1 MHFQGNVRISSA
13 EMMRSVN
20 VFSKNPF
27 GQLYIFEEP
36 LACLQDNPSCCTE
49 KAPHNNIE
57 ARRYSTFLSK
67 RLFIICMYIASQE
80 AYEKKSYCPSNWNN
94 EHIHTEKAMTK
105 GGMHK
110 TMICNGLQMHT
121 ATNNIVAIWRKFRTT
136 SISYQQASL
145 IYFR

>member
-57 ARRYSTFLSK
+57 ARRYSTFLSI

-80 AYEKKSYCPSNWNN
+80 AYGKKSL
-94 EHIHTEKAMTK
+94 TV
-105 GGMHK
+105 
-110 TMICNGLQMHT
+110 Q
-121 ATNNIVAIWRKFRTT
+121 AIEIM
-136 SISYQQASL
+136 SIYTQKRQ
-145 IYFR
+145 